1 MPNLRSSSKR
11 MRQAEQRRILNKS
24 RKSDIKTAIK
34 KVEEAIEENAP
45 EEKARNLVSEVAAK
59 LARAKSK
66 GVIHRNTAA
75 RKLSRIT
82 RRVNKAYQ

>member
-1 MPNLRSSSKR
+1 